1 MKNEYKN
8 LQGKREKKIYKEIQR
23 LKNQKITKNFKKNQL
38 CKEYFFLEK
47 KKQKRSQIIENK
59 TLRQMD

>member
-23 LKNQKITKNFKKNQL
+23 LKNQKITKNFKKNRL
-38 CKEYFFLEK
+38 CKEYFSFREK
-47 KKQKRSQIIENK
+47 KIETKPNN
-59 TLRQMD
+59 